1 MITFPFKKRQPKRLG
16 EVLKPLI
23 PVRLVGPESSETVL
37 MLLDSGADL
46 SLIPYSVGEAIG
58 LEPDMSRR
66 SEIQGVGEGSVPYIL
81 SRVQI
86 SIGATEVPVRIGW
99 TLIEEVP
106 LLLGRL
112 DVFRHFAIEFR
123 TFENKI
129 LLKAQQEE

>member
-1 MITFPFKKRQPKRLG
+1 MIAFPFKKRQSKRLG

-23 PVRLVGPESSETVL
+23 PLRLVGPESSETVL

-86 SIGATEVPVRIGW
+86 SIGATKVPVRIGW

-123 TFENKI
+123 TFENEI
-129 LLKAQQEE
+129 LLRAQQEE

>member
-1 MITFPFKKRQPKRLG
+1 M
-16 EVLKPLI
+16 LKPLI
-23 PVRLVGPESSETVL
+23 PVRLAGPDSSETVL

-86 SIGATEVPVRIGW
+86 SIGATVVPVRVGW
-99 TLIEEVP
+99 TLTEEVP

-112 DVFRHFAIEFR
+112 DVFRHFAVEFR
-123 TFENKI
+123 AFENKI
-129 LLKAQQEE
+129 LLEAQQEE

>member
-1 MITFPFKKRQPKRLG
+1 M
-16 EVLKPLI
+16 
-23 PVRLVGPESSETVL
+23 RLVGPESSETVL

-66 SEIQGVGEGSVPYIL
+66 SEMQGVGEGSVPYIL

-99 TLIEEVP
+99 TLIAEVP

>member
-1 MITFPFKKRQPKRLG
+1 
-16 EVLKPLI
+16 
-23 PVRLVGPESSETVL
+23 
-37 MLLDSGADL
+37 
-46 SLIPYSVGEAIG
+46 
-58 LEPDMSRR
+58 
-66 SEIQGVGEGSVPYIL
+66 
-81 SRVQI
+81 VQI

>member
-1 MITFPFKKRQPKRLG
+1 MITFPFKKRQSKRLG

-129 LLKAQQEE
+129 LLKVQQEE